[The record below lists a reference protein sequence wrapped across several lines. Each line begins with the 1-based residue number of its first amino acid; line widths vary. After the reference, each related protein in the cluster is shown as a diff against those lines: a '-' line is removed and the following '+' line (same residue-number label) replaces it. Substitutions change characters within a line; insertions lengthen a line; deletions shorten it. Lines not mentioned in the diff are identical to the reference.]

1 MIWNFTVLDNKPIH
15 LNLSSN
21 IQSSFAGN
29 EKNTGLKLCKNVK
42 LIEEIE
48 KNTVDYSNEKA
59 IATNKEKGGKQKY
72 KFRN

>member
-1 MIWNFTVLDNKPIH
+1 M
-15 LNLSSN
+15 NLSSN
-21 IQSSFAGN
+21 VQSSFVGN

-59 IATNKEKGGKQKY
+59 IATNKEKGGK
-72 KFRN
+72 